1 MAYDAFISYS
11 HAADG
16 VLAPALEHGLERL
29 ARPWYRLRAMAVFR
43 DQSDLALTPHLWS
56 TIVTK
61 LDQSR
66 YLVVLAS
73 PESAASA
80 WVNKEVSHWCDT
92 RGTEALLLVVTGGD
106 IAWDDATNDFTPGS
120 TAVLPALRG
129 RFTEE
134 PLYHDLRWARDTPD
148 LSLHLSRFRG
158 AVALVA
164 STIRGVAPDDLE
176 SEDVRLHRR
185 ARRLAKAAVTV
196 VVVLALLASAAAI
209 AAVRNAQRA
218 DRRAREAIARQVGLE
233 ALDEPASALDR
244 ALLLSLAAAG
254 LDKDAGSDRFRS
266 SRMLIGRYSRLDT
279 ILSAPSAPGALTS
292 IRGLAFSADGR
303 QLAAT
308 ALAVA
313 PGGQAAPTALRWQL
327 GGGRT
332 PPTQAAAPA
341 GPVAFVAGSSDLAVG
356 DAGQPL
362 TVLPASGA
370 TAPAGDGTGAGE
382 TGATAPSGSTAVVAL
397 RPDQAR
403 AVVRDGDQVGLVD
416 LTDGRRLASYAGT
429 TAAPVLTSTT
439 AIFPLAVGGLAIV
452 DARTGAERARA
463 AGPSAAMV
471 AATED
476 GSAIV
481 GLDSAGPTGT
491 GGTMGSGLALT
502 RWSMIGGQLE
512 AAPPVTVAGV
522 DADGVTRAVLS
533 ADGTSLLVVTGTGT
547 TLVDPASGGVRA
559 SDAGATGVTAV
570 DPTGRFVAMGGGR
583 LAIWDLTTGQRVIA
597 VPEPVNAIAWSGTCS
612 PATGCRVVTVGRSL
626 DVWDALV
633 LQHVSVAEDTNA
645 QAVAMS
651 PDGTTVASAGWGPSV
666 SIWQLDPITDD
677 AGRREISPAGGP
689 SAYDTGSGALA
700 RVRGDRLDVTAAGGA
715 HHQVTVGTV
724 DRVELLAGGT
734 RALTVGSGGAA
745 LWNTSTGAAVA
756 LDPLCAT
763 DLVATSPGRTLV
775 AALRTSDRAT
785 AVCDARTGTRVAASQ
800 LDRTIDPVG
809 TLAVSDAGDI
819 AVGGGEGAVAR
830 YLRQG
835 DRLGSGTAI
844 DVRFGGEPVEVTAL
858 SLGDHRLAAG
868 LDPVTGADPAS
879 DATPGRAL
887 IWDVGYG
894 GEPIVFPVDQRRVAA
909 VALLGSDEE
918 LLAVAGRDDPAGPVT
933 VQVAEAATRRRLGRA
948 LGGLTG
954 AVTYLGGTDT
964 EVVGVD
970 GQGHAYTWAVDRD
983 TKRDICAIVGRPLAR
998 DEWDAAV
1005 GGALTSGD
1013 YSPQCP

>member
-1 MAYDAFISYS
+1 M
-11 HAADG
+11 
-16 VLAPALEHGLERL
+16 
-29 ARPWYRLRAMAVFR
+29 
-43 DQSDLALTPHLWS
+43 
-56 TIVTK
+56 
-61 LDQSR
+61 
-66 YLVVLAS
+66 
-73 PESAASA
+73 
-80 WVNKEVSHWCDT
+80 
-92 RGTEALLLVVTGGD
+92 TGGE
-106 IAWDDATNDFTPGS
+106 IAWDEASNDFTAGS

-129 RFTEE
+129 RFSEE

-185 ARRLAKAAVTV
+185 ARRLAQAAVAV

-218 DRRAREAIARQVGLE
+218 DRRAREAIARQVGLQ

-279 ILSAPSAPGALTS
+279 ILSAPATAGALTS
-292 IRGLAFSADGR
+292 IRGLAFSADGH

-308 ALAVA
+308 TLEVA
-313 PGGQAAPTALRWQL
+313 PGGQPAPSALRWQL
-327 GGGRT
+327 GGRRT
-332 PPTQAAAPA
+332 PPTQAVAPA
-341 GPVAFVAGSSDLAVG
+341 GPVAFVGGSSDLALG
-356 DAGQPL
+356 EAGQPL
-362 TVLPASGA
+362 TVLPASD
-370 TAPAGDGTGAGE
+370 TPATGAQSDTPG
-382 TGATAPSGSTAVVAL
+382 GSVVAL
-397 RPDQAR
+397 RPEQAR
-403 AVVRDGDQVGLVD
+403 AVVRDGDQVALVD
-416 LTDGRRLASYAGT
+416 LTDGRHLASYAGT
-429 TAAPVLTSTT
+429 AAAPVLTPAT
-439 AIFPLAVGGLAIV
+439 AIFPLANGGLAVV
-452 DARTGAERARA
+452 DAQTGQERARTE
-463 AGPSAAMV
+463 GPASTMV
-471 AATED
+471 AANPD
-476 GSAIV
+476 GSTIV
-481 GLDSAGPTGT
+481 GLGPAAS
-491 GGTMGSGLALT
+491 GSGLALT
-502 RWSMIGGQLE
+502 RWSTNGGQLV
-512 AAPPVTVAGV
+512 ATPPVAVGGIGA
-522 DADGVTRAVLS
+522 DAVSRAVLS
-533 ADGTSLLVVTGTGT
+533 ADGGSLLLVTDTGT
-547 TLVDPASGGVRA
+547 TIVDPATGAVRA

-583 LAIWDLTTGQRVIA
+583 LAIWDLSTAQRVIA

-612 PATGCRVVTVGRSL
+612 ATAGCRVVTVGRSL

-651 PDGTTVASAGWGPSV
+651 ADGSTVASAGWGPSV
-666 SIWQLDPITDD
+666 SIWQLEPITDD
-677 AGRREISPAGGP
+677 VGRTEITPSGGP
-689 SAYDTGSGALA
+689 SAYDAATGA
-700 RVRGDRLDVTAAGGA
+700 RARAQGDRLDVTAAGGT
-715 HHQVTVGTV
+715 HHEVTVGAV
-724 DRVELLAGGT
+724 DRIELLAGGT
-734 RALTVGSGGAA
+734 RVLTVAPGGAQ
-745 LWNTSTGAAVA
+745 LWDTSTGSHVA

-763 DLVATSPGRTLV
+763 DLVATSPGRTVV
-775 AALRTSDRAT
+775 AAFRTSDRAT
-785 AVCDARTGTRVAASQ
+785 AVCDARTGARLAASQ

-868 LDPVTGADPAS
+868 LDPVTGADAAS

-887 IWDVGYG
+887 VWDVAEG

-909 VALLGSDEE
+909 VALLGPDDD
-918 LLAVAGRDDPAGPVT
+918 LLAVAGRDEAAGPVT

-954 AVTYLGGTDT
+954 DVTYLGGTDA

-970 GQGHAYTWAVDRD
+970 GQGHAYSWAVDRD
-983 TKRDICAIVGRPLAR
+983 PKRDICAIVGRPLAR
-998 DEWDAAV
+998 DEWTTAI
-1005 GGALTSGD
+1005 GGALTPGD
-1013 YSPQCP
+1013 YAAQCP

>member
-61 LDQSR
+61 LDESR

-73 PESAASA
+73 PESAGSA

-92 RGTEALLLVVTGGD
+92 RGTERLLLVVTGGE
-106 IAWDDATNDFTPGS
+106 IGWDDATNDFTAGS
-120 TAVLPALRG
+120 TAILPALRG

-185 ARRLAKAAVTV
+185 ARRLAQSAVAV

-218 DRRAREAIARQVGLE
+218 DRRAREAIARQVGLQ

-254 LDKDAGSDRFRS
+254 LDKDAGPERFRS

-279 ILSAPSAPGALTS
+279 ILSAPATAGALTS
-292 IRGLAFSADGR
+292 IRGLAFSADGH

-308 ALAVA
+308 TLEVA
-313 PGGQAAPTALRWQL
+313 PGGQAAPTALRWEL
-327 GGGRT
+327 GGART
-332 PPTQAAAPA
+332 PPTRTVAPA
-341 GPVAFVAGSSDLAVG
+341 GAVAFVGGSSDLAVG
-356 DAGQPL
+356 ETGQPL
-362 TVLPASGA
+362 TVLPAAGA
-370 TAPAGDGTGAGE
+370 TAGT
-382 TGATAPSGSTAVVAL
+382 TGTVVAL
-397 RPDQAR
+397 RPEEAR
-403 AVVRDGDQVGLVD
+403 ALVRDGDQVTLVD
-416 LTDGRRLASYAGT
+416 LTDGHRLASYPGPA
-429 TAAPVLTSTT
+429 AAPVLAS
-439 AIFPLAVGGLAIV
+439 AIAVIPLAGGGVAVV
-452 DARTGAERARA
+452 DAQTGAERARA
-463 AGPSAAMV
+463 AGPPPAIV
-471 AATED
+471 AATAD
-476 GSAIV
+476 GSTVVGISPADAG
-481 GLDSAGPTGT
+481 GLD
-491 GGTMGSGLALT
+491 LT
-502 RWSMIGGQLE
+502 RWSASGGQLV
-512 AAPPVTVAGV
+512 AAPPVTVAGI
-522 DADGVTRAVLS
+522 DADAVSRAVLS
-533 ADGTSLLVVTGTGT
+533 ADGGSLLLVTATGT
-547 TLVDPASGGVRA
+547 TIVDPATGAVRA

-583 LAIWDLTTGQRVIA
+583 LAIWDLATAQRVIA

-612 PATGCRVVTVGRSL
+612 ATAGCRVVTVGRSL

-651 PDGTTVASAGWGPSV
+651 ADGTTVASAGWGPSV
-666 SIWQLDPITDD
+666 SIWQLEPITDD
-677 AGRREISPAGGP
+677 VGRTEIASAGGP
-689 SAYDTGSGALA
+689 SAYDATSGAQA
-700 RVRGDRLDVTAAGGA
+700 RVDGDQLEVTAADGA
-715 HHQVTVGTV
+715 HHQVAVGAV

-745 LWNTSTGAAVA
+745 LWDTATGARVA
-756 LDPLCAT
+756 LDPLCGS

-775 AALRTSDRAT
+775 AAFRTADRAT
-785 AVCDARTGTRVAASQ
+785 AVCDARTGARLAASQ

-819 AVGGGEGAVAR
+819 AVGGGQGAVAR

-858 SLGDHRLAAG
+858 SLGDDRLAAG
-868 LDPVTGADPAS
+868 LDPVTGADPAT

-887 IWDVGYG
+887 VWDVAEG
-894 GEPIVFPVDQRRVAA
+894 GEPIVFPVDQRRVVA
-909 VALLGSDEE
+909 VALLGSDDG
-918 LLAVAGRDDPAGPVT
+918 LLAVAGRDDATGPVT

-948 LGGLTG
+948 LGGLNG
-954 AVTYLGGTDT
+954 DVTYLGGTDA

-970 GQGHAYTWAVDRD
+970 GQGQAYTWAVDRD

-998 DEWDAAV
+998 EEWTTAI
-1005 GGALTSGD
+1005 GGALKPGD

>member
-92 RGTEALLLVVTGGD
+92 RGTEALLLVVTGGE
-106 IAWDDATNDFTPGS
+106 IAWDDATNDFTPAS

-254 LDKDAGSDRFRS
+254 LDKDAGSGRFRS

-279 ILSAPSAPGALTS
+279 ILSAPASGGTLTS
-292 IRGLAFSADGR
+292 IRGLAFSADGH

-308 ALAVA
+308 TLEVA

-327 GGGRT
+327 GDRRT

-362 TVLPASGA
+362 TVVPASGA
-370 TAPAGDGTGAGE
+370 TTAAGDGTNA
-382 TGATAPSGSTAVVAL
+382 GATGGAAAPSGSATVVAL

-403 AVVRDGDQVGLVD
+403 AVVRDGDRVALVD

-429 TAAPVLTSTT
+429 AAAPVLTRAT
-439 AIFPLAVGGLAIV
+439 AIFPLAGGGFAVV
-452 DARTGAERARA
+452 DAQTGAERARA
-463 AGPSAAMV
+463 GGPPATML
-471 AATED
+471 AATSD

-481 GLDSAGPTGT
+481 DLGAGTTGAGGAT
-491 GGTMGSGLALT
+491 GPRLALI
-502 RWSMIGGQLE
+502 RWSTSGGQLVS
-512 AAPPVTVAGV
+512 AAPVPVAGI
-522 DADGVTRAVLS
+522 DADAVSRAVLS
-533 ADGTSLLVVTGTGT
+533 ADGTSLLLVTSVGT
-547 TLVDPASGGVRA
+547 TIVDPATGAVRA
-559 SDAGATGVTAV
+559 NDAGATGVTAV
-570 DPTGRFVAMGGGR
+570 DPTGRFVAMGGG
-583 LAIWDLTTGQRVIA
+583 
-597 VPEPVNAIAWSGTCS
+597 
-612 PATGCRVVTVGRSL
+612 
-626 DVWDALV
+626 
-633 LQHVSVAEDTNA
+633 
-645 QAVAMS
+645 
-651 PDGTTVASAGWGPSV
+651 
-666 SIWQLDPITDD
+666 
-677 AGRREISPAGGP
+677 
-689 SAYDTGSGALA
+689 
-700 RVRGDRLDVTAAGGA
+700 
-715 HHQVTVGTV
+715 
-724 DRVELLAGGT
+724 
-734 RALTVGSGGAA
+734 
-745 LWNTSTGAAVA
+745 
-756 LDPLCAT
+756 
-763 DLVATSPGRTLV
+763 
-775 AALRTSDRAT
+775 
-785 AVCDARTGTRVAASQ
+785 
-800 LDRTIDPVG
+800 
-809 TLAVSDAGDI
+809 
-819 AVGGGEGAVAR
+819 
-830 YLRQG
+830 
-835 DRLGSGTAI
+835 
-844 DVRFGGEPVEVTAL
+844 
-858 SLGDHRLAAG
+858 
-868 LDPVTGADPAS
+868 
-879 DATPGRAL
+879 
-887 IWDVGYG
+887 
-894 GEPIVFPVDQRRVAA
+894 
-909 VALLGSDEE
+909 
-918 LLAVAGRDDPAGPVT
+918 
-933 VQVAEAATRRRLGRA
+933 
-948 LGGLTG
+948 
-954 AVTYLGGTDT
+954 
-964 EVVGVD
+964 
-970 GQGHAYTWAVDRD
+970 
-983 TKRDICAIVGRPLAR
+983 
-998 DEWDAAV
+998 
-1005 GGALTSGD
+1005 
-1013 YSPQCP
+1013 

>member
-92 RGTEALLLVVTGGD
+92 RGTEQLLLVVTGGE
-106 IAWDDATNDFTPGS
+106 IAWDDATNDFTAGS
-120 TAVLPALRG
+120 TAILPALRG
-129 RFTEE
+129 RFAEE

-218 DRRAREAIARQVGLE
+218 DRRAREAIARQVGLQ

-266 SRMLIGRYSRLDT
+266 SRTLIGRYSRLDT
-279 ILSAPSAPGALTS
+279 ILSAPANAGALTS
-292 IRGLAFSADGR
+292 IRGLAFSADGH

-308 ALAVA
+308 ALEVA
-313 PGGQAAPTALRWQL
+313 PGGQPAPSALRWQL
-327 GGGRT
+327 GGRRA
-332 PPTQAAAPA
+332 PPSRAVAPA
-341 GPVAFVAGSSDLAVG
+341 GPVAFVGASSDLAVG
-356 DAGQPL
+356 EAGQPL
-362 TVLPASGA
+362 TVLPG
-370 TAPAGDGTGAGE
+370 
-382 TGATAPSGSTAVVAL
+382 SGSVAAEGSADAEGAAMIAL

-403 AVVRDGDQVGLVD
+403 AIVRDGDQVALVD
-416 LTDGRRLASYAGT
+416 LADGHRIASYPAAA
-429 TAAPVLTSTT
+429 AAPVLTSAT
-439 AIFPLAVGGLAIV
+439 AIFPLVNGGVAVV
-452 DARTGAERARA
+452 DAPTGVERARV
-463 AGPSAAMV
+463 AGPPVVTV
-471 AATED
+471 AANPD

-481 GLDSAGPTGT
+481 GLGPAAS
-491 GGTMGSGLALT
+491 GSGLAIT
-502 RWSMIGGQLE
+502 RWSATGGQLL
-512 AAPPVTVAGV
+512 AAPPVVVGGIEAPAV
-522 DADGVTRAVLS
+522 SRAVLS
-533 ADGTSLLVVTGTGT
+533 ADGGSLLLVTATGT
-547 TLVDPASGGVRA
+547 TVVDPATGAVRA
-559 SDAGATGVTAV
+559 SDDGATGVTAV

-583 LAIWDLTTGQRVIA
+583 LAIWDLTTAQRVIA

-612 PATGCRVVTVGRSL
+612 ATTGCRVVTVGRSL

-651 PDGTTVASAGWGPSV
+651 ADGTTVASAGWGPSV
-666 SIWQLDPITDD
+666 SVWQLEPITDD
-677 AGRREISPAGGP
+677 VGRTEISPSGGP
-689 SAYDTGSGALA
+689 SAYDAATGA
-700 RVRGDRLDVTAAGGA
+700 RAQVEGDRLDVTARGGE
-715 HHQVTVGTV
+715 HHQVTVGAV

-734 RALTVGSGGAA
+734 RALTLGPAGAR
-745 LWNTSTGAAVA
+745 LWDTATGTGVA
-756 LDPLCAT
+756 LDPLCAA

-775 AALRTSDRAT
+775 AAFRTSDRAT
-785 AVCDARTGTRVAASQ
+785 AVCDARSGARLAASQ

-819 AVGGGEGAVAR
+819 AVGGGQGAVAR

-868 LDPVTGADPAS
+868 LDPVTGADAAS

-887 IWDVGYG
+887 VWDVAEG

-909 VALLGSDEE
+909 VALVGSDDD
-918 LLAVAGRDDPAGPVT
+918 LLVVAGRDDPAGPVT

-954 AVTYLGGTDT
+954 DVTYLGGTDT

-983 TKRDICAIVGRPLAR
+983 PKRDICAIVGRPLAR
-998 DEWDAAV
+998 DEWTTAI
-1005 GGALTSGD
+1005 GGALEAGD
-1013 YSPQCP
+1013 YAPQCP